1 MHERRKRN
9 EEYKLLEINHDL
21 KVYCNITAKH
31 LLTSNKSDLPR
42 FTEDPNPSGA
52 IEIAAIFSSS
62 VAIIVPRLDEVTS
75 DMLPMSEPK

>member
-1 MHERRKRN
+1 MRDALETKDTN
-9 EEYKLLEINHDL
+9 YSKLIMIL
-21 KVYCNITAKH
+21 KCTAKH

-75 DMLPMSEPK
+75 DMLPMSEPKW